1 MGKLSDYGKETKTTR
16 GMKQQRQKRN
26 ARQRTPDKNPCGANS
41 WTETARGKPIPKLLE
56 CCVYCCGLRRRV
68 KSSCLCHTGAATY
81 EDDLSCG
88 IIN

>member
-16 GMKQQRQKRN
+16 GMKQQRPKRN

-56 CCVYCCGLRRRV
+56 CCVYCCGLRCRV
-68 KSSCLCHTGAATY
+68 KSSRLRHIDAAD
-81 EDDLSCG
+81 EDDISSG
-88 IIN
+88 IVN